1 MYMKKNNIQPVIGMV
16 KGMSALFLITLSP
29 LLMACGY
36 SEKEYDATGTFEA
49 TEVTVSAKSTG
60 ELKVFNVAEGQ
71 VVENGAVVGRIDAYQ
86 LQMAHEQLEAQKRQ
100 LSSTRNATNSRQLD
114 LEKQLSTINQQ
125 IVNAQRERQRFT
137 ELVNDGAVPRKQLDD
152 INYQIKVLERQRD
165 ATREQIRSN
174 NASLAEQSKGIGAQ
188 IDGIE
193 AQKRQI
199 ADQIA
204 NTEIKAPLTGSVL
217 EKYVEQG
224 EFVTT
229 GKPLFKVADTQNM
242 FLRAYITSAQLQNVK
257 VGQKVKVFADYGNGQ
272 KKAYDGTVSWIS
284 TRSEFTPKT
293 ILTDDER
300 ADLVYAVKV
309 AIKNDGYIKIGMYGE
324 LKTEN

>member
-1 MYMKKNNIQPVIGMV
+1 MYMKKNSIQSVIGMV
-16 KGMSALFLITLSP
+16 KGMSALFLFALSP
-29 LLMACGY
+29 LLVACGN

-125 IVNAQRERQRFT
+125 IVNAERE
-137 ELVNDGAVPRKQLDD
+137 
-152 INYQIKVLERQRD
+152 RD

-229 GKPLFKVADTQNM
+229 GKPLFKVADTQNT
-242 FLRAYITSAQLQNVK
+242 FLRAYITSAQLQNIK

>member
-16 KGMSALFLITLSP
+16 KGMSVLFLFALSP
-29 LLMACGY
+29 LLVACGN

-114 LEKQLSTINQQ
+114 LEKQLSTISQQ

>member
-1 MYMKKNNIQPVIGMV
+1 
-16 KGMSALFLITLSP
+16 MSALFLFALSP
-29 LLMACGY
+29 LLVACGN

-242 FLRAYITSAQLQNVK
+242 FLRAYITSAQLQNIK